1 MGNSW
6 KRYLAWG
13 SGAGIEIGADQL
25 KVSLAKV
32 RPSAATELA
41 TLEIENFRERPAA
54 EWGREYNDFL
64 KKNGVAHLS
73 AVALLPR
80 QDVIVRLVHLPGVVE
95 KDLGAAVGYQLDS
108 LHPYSDE
115 DAVAAWA
122 RLENSPEVL
131 VGVARKQ
138 VFDSYAGL
146 FAEAGI
152 KVSNFTFSAAVFY
165 SALRLVNE
173 APKDFLA
180 LEQTLS
186 GLEVYGESAAKPLFS
201 AIWDVPTEKA
211 VAMASAELRLD
222 GEVVSHIPFPSP
234 SFAAAATGA
243 VPLLAMAV
251 NLLPE
256 SQRRNTSVVR
266 YIPTAILGTA
276 LTALLAAIWLHEPYD
291 TGKYVKALGE
301 QISKVDKK
309 AAAIS
314 RIDQEIEATRER
326 TQMLDDFRRRTRA
339 DLDLLLNVTN
349 TVQQP
354 TFLNYYESNREM
366 AVLGGEADQAAPLLR
381 TLDAS
386 PYLKNSEFQMG
397 IMRMQNGEAFR
408 IRSQRETPALM
419 ANQAIP
425 SPVAQQSVPQQQ
437 AVQPQPPPPTTN
449 LFPMVTPPIPNVGGG
464 RR

>member
-1 MGNSW
+1 MANSW

-13 SGAGIEIGADQL
+13 SGAGIEIGTDQL

-32 RPSAATELA
+32 RPSAVTESA

-138 VFDSYAGL
+138 VFESYASL

-186 GLEVYGESAAKPLFS
+186 GLEVYGESGAKPLFS

-211 VAMASAELRLD
+211 VAMASAELRLE
-222 GEVVSHIPFPSP
+222 GEVASHTPFPSP

-314 RIDQEIEATRER
+314 KIDQEIEATRER
-326 TQMLDDFRRRTRA
+326 TQMLDDFRRRTRS

-349 TVQQP
+349 TIQQP
-354 TFLNYYESNREM
+354 TYLNYYESNRDM

-397 IMRMQNGEAFR
+397 IMRMQNGESFR
-408 IRSQRETPALM
+408 IRSQRETPVLM
-419 ANQAIP
+419 ANQAQ
-425 SPVAQQSVPQQQ
+425 PVPIAQQAFPPQ
-437 AVQPQPPPPTTN
+437 AVQPPPPAPATN
-449 LFPMVTPPIPNVGGG
+449 LYPMAVTPAPNVGGG